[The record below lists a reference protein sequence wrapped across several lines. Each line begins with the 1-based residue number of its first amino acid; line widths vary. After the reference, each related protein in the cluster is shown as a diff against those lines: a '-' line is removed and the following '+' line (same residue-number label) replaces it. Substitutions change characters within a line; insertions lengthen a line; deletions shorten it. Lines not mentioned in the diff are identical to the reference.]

1 MTGEHPS
8 TTPKDDPK
16 DATAISTTA
25 ADTSAQTDTDDE
37 EENLYYTITV
47 PLKLKKRHHS
57 RLQEILDLCRRVY
70 NAANEERHGVR
81 NRFLR
86 HEWVLL
92 KKRETAKTEAGS
104 PPGTQPERVQ
114 PAEAAHCHQSGRPR
128 RKESLRRG
136 GTRSAESPCCCLE
149 ERRQADPEQRGTIRS
164 SFLRRD
170 GRCAAVFFLI
180 GGCATERR
188 RPARSGVQQ
197 PDRDTDTASR
207 SLSAQWI
214 TRFPG
219 GHRSAGRS
227 EHPATHSSRRRGRR
241 PGNRS

>member
-37 EENLYYTITV
+37 EENLYYTVTV

-114 PAEAAHCHQSGRPR
+114 PAEAAHCHQSGRPDV
-128 RKESLRRG
+128 KNLSVAVVRG
-136 GTRSAESPCCCLE
+136 ALK
-149 ERRQADPEQRGTIRS
+149 A
-164 SFLRRD
+164 L
-170 GRCAAVFFLI
+170 AAAWKNVGKPI
-180 GGCATERR
+180 
-188 RPARSGVQQ
+188 PNSG
-197 PDRDTDTASR
+197 
-207 SLSAQWI
+207 
-214 TRFPG
+214 
-219 GHRSAGRS
+219 GRS
-227 EHPATHSSRRRGRR
+227 VRVFCVGMGGAQQFSS
-241 PGNRS
+241 